1 MASPP
6 KVNGGFTLLEVLIAL
21 TFAAFLLGVTAA
33 AAALDRHA
41 LRTSGTEDFNGRTL
55 AISPDDSLGSAAHL
69 LAAELASLNAQA
81 DFTVALDQ
89 PWNPAD
95 LATRV
100 YLPVLQNLD
109 SATLGSPSAL
119 RTALAAAGIPFTG
132 QGYTLL
138 FIGRQFRLLGAL
150 TVTARAASAANGDL
164 FCDYQTRLF
173 GDSGAG
179 FGELY
184 QYEFV
189 SADLNK
195 QPLVGPTAAAG
206 CWAIVL
212 PDPELAAEK
221 PDGTVLTN
229 PQSTLV
235 YALPANLP

>member
-1 MASPP
+1 MPPPSIHTPNIKNAS
-6 KVNGGFTLLEVLIAL
+6 I
-21 TFAAFLLGVTAA
+21 
-33 AAALDRHA
+33 
-41 LRTSGTEDFNGRTL
+41 
-55 AISPDDSLGSAAHL
+55 
-69 LAAELASLNAQA
+69 
-81 DFTVALDQ
+81 
-89 PWNPAD
+89 
-95 LATRV
+95 
-100 YLPVLQNLD
+100 YLPVISN
-109 SATLGSPSAL
+109 TSPKA
-119 RTALAAAGIPFTG
+119 
-132 QGYTLL
+132 Q
-138 FIGRQFRLLGAL
+138 
-150 TVTARAASAANGDL
+150 AASAANGDL